1 LPVKKEINSIINI
14 SNKLFNR
21 HLVTGKAGNV
31 SVKFKNNGKIIIGI
45 TPTLKSLNN
54 LKFNDIV
61 LVDLE
66 GNIISKGKPSSEVFM
81 HLNIYKSNK
90 NVNAIVHTH
99 SPFATGFSF
108 SDKKIKRL
116 EGFGKIEKPYLA
128 EVNYEIPGTMDLA
141 NKVGEAIKNEDVLI
155 LKNHGVISVGENLEE
170 AFSLADFVEEIAK
183 TQFITHTLNLI
194 K

>member
-1 LPVKKEINSIINI
+1 M
-14 SNKLFNR
+14 
-21 HLVTGKAGNV
+21 

>member
-1 LPVKKEINSIINI
+1 MQKEINSIINI

-31 SVKFKNNGKIIIGI
+31 SVKFKNNEKIIIAI

-66 GNIISKGKPSSEVFM
+66 GNIISNGKPSSEVFM

-90 NVNAIVHTH
+90 NVKAIVHTH

-116 EGFGKIEKPYLA
+116 EGFGKIKKPYLA
-128 EVNYEIPGTMDLA
+128 EVNYETPGTMDLA

-183 TQFITHTLNLI
+183 TQFITHTLNL
-194 K
+194 KK

>member
-1 LPVKKEINSIINI
+1 MQKEINSIINI

-81 HLNIYKSNK
+81 HLNIYKSKK
-90 NVNAIVHTH
+90 NVKAIVHTH

>member
-1 LPVKKEINSIINI
+1 MQKEINSIINI

>member
-1 LPVKKEINSIINI
+1 MQKEINSIINI

-31 SVKFKNNGKIIIGI
+31 SVKFKNNEKIIIAI
-45 TPTLKSLNN
+45 TPTWKSLNN

-66 GNIISKGKPSSEVFM
+66 GNIISNGKPSSEVFM

-90 NVNAIVHTH
+90 NVKAIVHTH

>member
-1 LPVKKEINSIINI
+1 
-14 SNKLFNR
+14 
-21 HLVTGKAGNV
+21 
-31 SVKFKNNGKIIIGI
+31 
-45 TPTLKSLNN
+45 
-54 LKFNDIV
+54 
-61 LVDLE
+61 
-66 GNIISKGKPSSEVFM
+66 M

-183 TQFITHTLNLI
+183 TQFITHTLNL
-194 K
+194 KK

>member
-1 LPVKKEINSIINI
+1 MQKEINSIINI

-31 SVKFKNNGKIIIGI
+31 SVKFKNNEKNIIAI

-81 HLNIYKSNK
+81 HLNIYKSKK
-90 NVNAIVHTH
+90 NVKAIVHTH

-116 EGFGKIEKPYLA
+116 EGFGKIKKPYLA

-183 TQFITHTLNLI
+183 TQFITHTLNL
-194 K
+194 KK

>member
-1 LPVKKEINSIINI
+1 MQKEINSIINI

-31 SVKFKNNGKIIIGI
+31 SVKFKNNEKIIIAI

-66 GNIISKGKPSSEVFM
+66 GNIISNGKPSSEVFM
-81 HLNIYKSNK
+81 HLNIYKSKK
-90 NVNAIVHTH
+90 NVKAIVHTH

-116 EGFGKIEKPYLA
+116 EGFGKIKKPYLA

>member
-1 LPVKKEINSIINI
+1 MQKEINSIINI

-194 K
+194 R